1 MMSIL
6 PGVKTKADIEA
17 ETMRK
22 TRIPHTRPHW
32 MGLASFDAVCKLET
46 KAKAGFANAFA
57 A

>member
-1 MMSIL
+1 MSIL

-32 MGLASFDAVCKLET
+32 TGLASFDAVCKLET
-46 KAKAGFANAFA
+46 NAKAGFANAFA